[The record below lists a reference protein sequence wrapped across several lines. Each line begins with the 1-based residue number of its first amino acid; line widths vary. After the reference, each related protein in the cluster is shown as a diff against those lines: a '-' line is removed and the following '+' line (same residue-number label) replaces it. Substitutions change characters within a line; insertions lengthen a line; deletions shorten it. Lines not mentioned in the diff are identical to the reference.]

1 MDVTVL
7 GTAPVPGRGRRK
19 EILFFVLPN
28 LFTTANLFFGFFSV
42 LSSIRGQWENAAF
55 SIFIAAFADAFDGR
69 VARMTKAQSA
79 FGEQYD
85 SMADLMSFGMAPAM
99 LFYLWALQPYGKWG
113 YAAAFC
119 FLLCAALRLTR
130 FNVLKQTVEKRYFQG
145 LPSPLAGL
153 TIASSVLFYRELGR
167 EFGEAGVKEP
177 FMLVIV
183 LVAAI
188 TMISTLRYRSFK
200 DLKFKSQ
207 KTFAWMLLI
216 ATALVVFSPKPELT
230 FFPLA
235 ALYIVSA
242 PVGELLRFVGQR
254 LIRAKLWTR
263 FKK

>member
-1 MDVTVL
+1 V
-7 GTAPVPGRGRRK
+7 RGRKK

-42 LSSIRGQWENAAF
+42 LSSIRGQWEQAAYA
-55 SIFIAAFADAFDGR
+55 IFIGAFADAFDGR
-69 VARMTKAQSA
+69 VARLTRAQSA

-85 SMADLMSFGMAPAM
+85 SMADLMSFGLAPAM
-99 LFYLWALQPYGKWG
+99 LFYLWALQPYGHWG
-113 YAAAFC
+113 SAAAFI

-153 TIASSVLFYRELGR
+153 TIASAVLFYRELGR

-183 LVAAI
+183 LVAAL
-188 TMISTLRYRSFK
+188 TMISTIRYRSFK

-207 KTFAWMLLI
+207 KTFAWILLV

-242 PVGELLRFVGQR
+242 PFGEMLRFCWQR
-254 LIRAKLWTR
+254 LARGKLWNR
-263 FKK
+263 FRKKN